1 MQRQEPLKTK
11 ARGNRV
17 LGERYHVYRVVVEK
31 ARHQTVVV
39 EATSQD
45 EAEDKAYDI
54 AERRPEG
61 WVDGDMEL
69 RDCTSVRMADGSW
82 ELCSQY
88 QLCGKASPP
97 TVA

>member
-1 MQRQEPLKTK
+1 MS
-11 ARGNRV
+11 RV
-17 LGERYHVYRVVVEK
+17 FQALGIATATLDLGIAGKIALRYHVYRVVVEK

-54 AERRPEG
+54 AEHRPEG

-82 ELCSQY
+82 EFCSA
-88 QLCGKASPP
+88 LEEG
-97 TVA
+97 